1 MAIKEKLDPNLQAV
15 KDNLDSYIDN
25 LRCLRET
32 ANYSDV
38 MLRRQKTDVDKLYN
52 DFIATYCTD
61 VKDEFDIPSEKLREY
76 KQLERK
82 KKRAAKAIDLIPP
95 IYIVSLVSHFD
106 NFLAG
111 LIRCIYSLKPKLLLD
126 SNKSFTYRDVD
137 PLDDLKD
144 VKKLVIDDT
153 IDTLFRDSH
162 SKHFHWLE
170 SSLDINTLTKSNQW
184 PSFIELTERRN
195 LFVHSDGIV
204 SPQYIK
210 ICKDNGYNVQ
220 DIQIGSKLCSDDI
233 YFQSSCNLLCGM
245 AIMLTFI
252 VINKLYCQKDNK
264 ERQEERDIILINVVF
279 DLICDKL
286 YDVAILVSE
295 FALSSQFKRNS
306 RNKLYIE
313 LNLAQSYKWNGEKD
327 KCSEILSKLD
337 TGIMMDDFVI
347 PKLVLEEKYD
357 DVYAKMKSLGKESEI
372 LSKDHYRDWPIFQKI
387 RKEEAFKKTFKEVF
401 GEPLD
406 LETTTIKLKQNDDS
420 AVEENAIAET

>member
-1 MAIKEKLDPNLQAV
+1 MAIKDKLDSNLQAV
-15 KDNLDSYIDN
+15 KDNLDSYLDN

-32 ANYSDV
+32 ARYSDV
-38 MLRRQKTDVDKLYN
+38 MLVRQKTDADKSYQ
-52 DFIATYCTD
+52 DFITKYCTD
-61 VKDEFDIPSEKLREY
+61 VKDELDIPSDKLKQY

-82 KKRAAKAIDLIPP
+82 KKRAAKALDLIPP

-170 SSLDINTLTKSNQW
+170 SSLDINTLTKFNQW
-184 PSFIELTERRN
+184 PAFIELTERRN

-210 ICKDNGYNVQ
+210 ICKENNYNVQ
-220 DIQIGSKLCSDDI
+220 NIQIGSKLYSDDT
-233 YFQSSCNLLCGM
+233 YFQSSYNLLCGM
-245 AIMLTFI
+245 AIMLTYI

-264 ERQEERDIILINVVF
+264 EQQEERDDILINIVF
-279 DLICDKL
+279 DLICEKL

-313 LNLAQSYKWNGEKD
+313 LNLAQSYKWKGKKD
-327 KCSEILSKLD
+327 KCSEILSNLD
-337 TGIMMDDFVI
+337 TEIMMDDFIV

-357 DVYAKMKSLGKESEI
+357 DVYVKMKSLGRESEI

-387 RKEEAFKKTFKEVF
+387 RKEERFRNTFSEVF

-406 LETTTIKLKQNDDS
+406 HETTTIKLNQNDDS
-420 AVEENAIAET
+420 AVEENAIAEV

>member
-162 SKHFHWLE
+162 SKHFNWLE
-170 SSLDINTLTKSNQW
+170 SSLDINTLTKFNQW

-220 DIQIGSKLCSDDI
+220 GIQIGSKLCSDDI

-264 ERQEERDIILINVVF
+264 DRQEERDIILINVVF

-327 KCSEILSKLD
+327 KCSKILSKLD
-337 TGIMMDDFVI
+337 TGIMMNDFVI

-357 DVYAKMKSLGKESEI
+357 EVYAKMKSLGQESEI

-420 AVEENAIAET
+420 AVEENAIAEI

>member
-1 MAIKEKLDPNLQAV
+1 MAIKEKFDPNLQAV

-38 MLRRQKTDVDKLYN
+38 MLRRQKTDVDKAYN

-76 KQLERK
+76 RQLERK
-82 KKRAAKAIDLIPP
+82 KRRAAKAIDLIPP

-106 NFLAG
+106 NYLAG

-170 SSLDINTLTKSNQW
+170 SSLDVNTLTKFNRW
-184 PSFIELTERRN
+184 PAFIELTERRN

-210 ICKDNGYNVQ
+210 ICKENGYNVQ
-220 DIQIGSKLCSDDI
+220 DIQVGSKLCSDGT

-264 ERQEERDIILINVVF
+264 EQQEERDTILINVVF

-327 KCSEILSKLD
+327 KCSKILSKLD
-337 TGIMMDDFVI
+337 TGIMMNDFVI

-357 DVYAKMKSLGKESEI
+357 EVYAKMKSLGQESEI

-420 AVEENAIAET
+420 AVEENAIAEV